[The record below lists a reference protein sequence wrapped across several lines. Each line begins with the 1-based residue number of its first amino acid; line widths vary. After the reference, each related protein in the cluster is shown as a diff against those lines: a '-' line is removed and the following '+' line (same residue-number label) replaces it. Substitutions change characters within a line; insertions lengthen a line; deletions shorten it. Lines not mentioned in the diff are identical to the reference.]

1 MPFLPFY
8 SFIPEILGKFAHTLY
23 KISYFFF
30 YLCSYI
36 IKYKNLMDKITIY
49 LLEEKQAK
57 RKGAYIWKW

>member
-30 YLCSYI
+30 IFVL

-57 RKGAYIWKW
+57 RKGRAYIWKW

>member
-23 KISYFFF
+23 KILF

-57 RKGAYIWKW
+57 RKGGLYLEMVE